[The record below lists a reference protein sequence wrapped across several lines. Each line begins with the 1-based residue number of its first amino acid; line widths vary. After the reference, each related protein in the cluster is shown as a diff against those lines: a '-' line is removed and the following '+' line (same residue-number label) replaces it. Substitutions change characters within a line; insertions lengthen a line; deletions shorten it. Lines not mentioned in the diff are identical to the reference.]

1 LQERISSRR
10 AIAWTIAV
18 VEVVI
23 LVEAGIALMWLG
35 DWFGAELAIPGS
47 IAFALVGALIAS
59 QPLNFRLG
67 WFLLLTPAPAVIGF
81 LSSEYVDLIRIQHV
95 ALPFESAVWW
105 FGNWAWTPSFGMAV
119 GMLIVRFPDGRVPR
133 RWRVVDWLCVSGTVL
148 LAGGIASIN
157 FPGSRLGLTPIAV
170 GIVYVGLL
178 LIAAGAVSAL
188 ASLIARYRRG
198 DRELRLQ
205 LKWILLATGVVTI
218 AWVYAA
224 VFVIAFN
231 PNLDLGLAPA
241 YIALALIPI
250 SIGIAILRHRL
261 FDIDLIINR
270 TLVYGTVTAVLGGLF
285 IGMIELTQQLSI
297 LYTGERSETAI
308 VVTAFVVAGAFT
320 PVEKWVNETLER
332 RLKRGDAA
340 GRLLHASAT
349 AESVVRVI
357 NPHRFARWLVEESV
371 TGFEAEGGALYLH
384 DHDQSRPFHSSGSLS
399 GDHAIEIKVHHAG
412 VDLGRLLLGRR
423 RGGID
428 YSHRDLEALKRS
440 AAVLGDA
447 LAVGSSLGHQVEPA
461 QTGGAP
467 VNADL
472 AVATSH
478 PVRAER
484 NGGID
489 PLASRIP

>member
-1 LQERISSRR
+1 MSSQR
-10 AIAWTIAV
+10 AIAWTIGIA
-18 VEVVI
+18 EVVLLAQAAI
-23 LVEAGIALMWLG
+23 VLTWSG

-59 QPLNFRLG
+59 QPANFRLG
-67 WFLLLTPAPAVIGF
+67 WFLLLTPAPAIIGF
-81 LSSEYVDLIRIQHV
+81 LSSEYSDVIRIQHV
-95 ALPFESAVWW
+95 ALPFESWVTW

-119 GMLIVRFPDGRVPR
+119 GMLIVRFPDGRVPQ
-133 RWRVVDWLCVSGTVL
+133 RWRVVDWLCVAGTVL
-148 LAGGIASIN
+148 LGGGIATIN
-157 FPGSRLGLTPIAV
+157 YPGAVIEVTPLAV
-170 GIVYVGLL
+170 GIVYFGLL
-178 LIAAGAVSAL
+178 LIAAGAVAAL

-205 LKWILLATGVVTI
+205 LKWILLATGLVTV

-224 VFVIAFN
+224 VFVIGFN
-231 PNLDLGLAPA
+231 PNFDLGLGPA
-241 YIALALIPI
+241 YIALGFIPI

-270 TLVYGTVTAVLGGLF
+270 TLVYGSVTAVLGGLF
-285 IGMIELTQQLSI
+285 IGLIELTQQLSI

-308 VVTAFVVAGAFT
+308 VVTAFIVAGAFT

-357 NPHRFARWLVEESV
+357 NPHRFARWLVDESV
-371 TGFEAEGGALYLH
+371 TAFEAEGGALYLH
-384 DHDQSRPFHSSGSLS
+384 EHDPSRPFHSSGGSIK
-399 GDHAIEIKVHHAG
+399 GDGAIEIKVHHADL
-412 VDLGRLLLGRR
+412 DLGRFLLGRR

-428 YSHRDLEALKRS
+428 YSHRDLEALHRS

-447 LAVGSSLGHQVEPA
+447 LTMGSSSGHKVDPA
-461 QTGGAP
+461 H
-467 VNADL
+467 NA
-472 AVATSH
+472 AVANGDAVVAAIH
-478 PVRAER
+478 PDEAEH
-484 NGGID
+484 NGGVD
-489 PLASRIP
+489 SLASRNP

>member
-1 LQERISSRR
+1 
-10 AIAWTIAV
+10 
-18 VEVVI
+18 VI
-23 LVEAGIALMWLG
+23 LVEAAVVLAWLG

-59 QPLNFRLG
+59 QPANFRLG
-67 WFLLLTPAPAVIGF
+67 WFLLLTPAPAIVGF
-81 LSSEYVDLIRIQHV
+81 FSTEYVDLIRIQHA

-119 GMLIVRFPDGRVPR
+119 GMLIVRFPDGRVPQG
-133 RWRVVDWLCVSGTVL
+133 WRFVDWLCATGTVL

-157 FPGSRLGLTPIAV
+157 FPGSVRGLTPIAV
-170 GIVYVGLL
+170 GIVYAGLF

-198 DRELRLQ
+198 DRELRQQ
-205 LKWILLATGVVTI
+205 LKWILLATGVVTV

-224 VFVIAFN
+224 VFVIGFN
-231 PNLDLGLAPA
+231 PNLELGLAPA

-261 FDIDLIINR
+261 FDIDVIINR

-308 VVTAFVVAGAFT
+308 VITAFVVAGAFT
-320 PVEKWVNETLER
+320 PVEKWVNATLER
-332 RLKRGDAA
+332 RMKRGDAA

-357 NPHRFARWLVEESV
+357 HPDRFARWLVDESV
-371 TGFEAEGGALYLH
+371 TAFEAEGGALYLH
-384 DHDQSRPFHSSGSLS
+384 EYHRSRPFHSSGS
-399 GDHAIEIKVHHAG
+399 IKGEAAVEVMVHHADRD
-412 VDLGRLLLGRR
+412 VGRLLLGRR
-423 RGGID
+423 RGGVE

-440 AAVLGDA
+440 AAVLGEALVVATDLGHLREPASNPAAPDAGAVLATIRSDA
-447 LAVGSSLGHQVEPA
+447 LKHTDGVESLPG
-461 QTGGAP
+461 
-467 VNADL
+467 
-472 AVATSH
+472 
-478 PVRAER
+478 
-484 NGGID
+484 
-489 PLASRIP
+489 